1 MTKIATENSLDKTQD
16 LPPSPENY
24 EASIENKVENR
35 RRVLAFVRDLQA
47 KHLERLGRW
56 FTESSR
62 IWVPPSSP
70 VVGRKRILAL
80 FRAIF
85 RRYTELNWEV
95 ERIYSIDGSTAVF
108 ASKSWGV
115 IGAEKM
121 YRNAILTLI
130 QFGRTGKI
138 EYLSDYVKD
147 TKAFS

>member
-1 MTKIATENSLDKTQD
+1 M
-16 LPPSPENY
+16 
-24 EASIENKVENR
+24 
-35 RRVLAFVRDLQA
+35 
-47 KHLERLGRW
+47 
-56 FTESSR
+56 
-62 IWVPPSSP
+62 
-70 VVGRKRILAL
+70 
-80 FRAIF
+80 
-85 RRYTELNWEV
+85 NWEV